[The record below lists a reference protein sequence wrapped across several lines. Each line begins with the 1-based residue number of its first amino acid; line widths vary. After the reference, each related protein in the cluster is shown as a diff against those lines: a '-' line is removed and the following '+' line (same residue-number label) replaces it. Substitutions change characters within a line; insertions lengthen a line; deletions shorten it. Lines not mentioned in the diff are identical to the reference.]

1 VPVPLIVRVVVRV
14 VVGFPEED
22 RELLNEGVKVFVG
35 PVVRVP
41 VRVAVAVSELV

>member
-1 VPVPLIVRVVVRV
+1 MVCVVVRV
-14 VVGFPEED
+14 LVGFAEAD

-41 VRVAVAVSELV
+41 VIVATAVPEFV